1 VIEEDEM
8 NTMIVE
14 RADGCAALEA
24 LNRKVISPIGSQHEF
39 GMLLGEQIHKV
50 APLPAGSIYVGISL
64 DDGAPVV
71 MDITKSCR
79 GSLLIS
85 GNRQSGAATTLLQA
99 IAAGLGHVFEPD
111 KAQFAVI
118 TSACYEWENWESL
131 PSCNGIFPL
140 DNLSIGKIIR
150 QLATWMRHRDCRQS
164 QLLFIDGAD
173 LLLGSD
179 ANVSVLLRNL
189 LLFGPAQNIWPIV
202 TVATEDLG
210 HLEPWMDCFRR
221 CLVHVP
227 TDSRSMYD
235 FEFAMQENSTWCRF
249 SILG

>member
-1 VIEEDEM
+1 M

-14 RADGCAALEA
+14 RTYDCAALET
-24 LNRKVISPIGSQHEF
+24 LNRKVISPISSQHEL

-71 MDITKSCR
+71 MDITKSYR

-85 GNRQSGAATTLLQA
+85 GNEQSGAATTLVQA

-111 KAQFAVI
+111 EAQFAVI
-118 TSACYEWENWESL
+118 TDACYKWENWESL
-131 PSCNGIFPL
+131 PNCSGIFPS
-140 DNLSIGKIIR
+140 DEVSIGKIIR
-150 QLATWMRHRDCRQS
+150 QLATWMRYRDCSQS

-173 LLLGSD
+173 LLLGLD
-179 ANVSVLLRNL
+179 ANESLLLQNL

-202 TVATEDLG
+202 TVDTEDLI
-210 HLEPWMDCFRR
+210 HLKPWMDCFRR

-227 TDSRSMYD
+227 TDAQSMYD
-235 FEFAMQENSTWCRF
+235 LEFAMQENSTWCRF